1 MDETCACYTCR
12 HYSRAYLRHL
22 YLAKEI
28 LSSRLNTTHNLY
40 YYMNFMKNLRKAIQ
54 EDRLLDFYQSQA
66 SGWEEEKDFVPYPQ
80 SD

>member
-1 MDETCACYTCR
+1 MRRMGDRLDETCGCPTCR

-40 YYMNFMKNLRKAIQ
+40 YYMDFMKQLREAIRKN
-54 EDRLLDFYQSQA
+54 RLQDFCNAYRST
-66 SGWEEEKDFVPYPQ
+66 EILHP
-80 SD
+80 